1 MIKCW
6 YYFDIM
12 FSDSIP
18 HHWAPNLPNRP
29 HPHEGKY
36 VFWRTINNYSNLLI
50 FSFYYTIICTEY
62 SDQVHRLNHRQNVV
76 WLVSQLHIHVFIRL
90 LHFWAPFHKKI
101 KVDSLASLGRNAT
114 LITSMAACYPI
125 KIVFHKT
132 SILEWQAAIA
142 EISDLFITRFH
153 CKARMA
159 TWHMFPLW
167 RKFPQFREI
176 LIIPG

>member
-1 MIKCW
+1 MIKFW

-18 HHWAPNLPNRP
+18 HHWAPIPPNQP
-29 HPHEGKY
+29 HPNEGKY

-90 LHFWAPFHKKI
+90 LHFWSMLNNYNLILAFWTKI
-101 KVDSLASLGRNAT
+101 WKALASVLSNIEANNLNIFEKYCIFFT
-114 LITSMAACYPI
+114 YDS
-125 KIVFHKT
+125 
-132 SILEWQAAIA
+132 
-142 EISDLFITRFH
+142 
-153 CKARMA
+153 
-159 TWHMFPLW
+159 
-167 RKFPQFREI
+167 
-176 LIIPG
+176 

>member
-1 MIKCW
+1 MNNTLMNNENTRGD
-6 YYFDIM
+6 YLTDYFNEC
-12 FSDSIP
+12 SSGP
-18 HHWAPNLPNRP
+18 R
-29 HPHEGKY
+29 
-36 VFWRTINNYSNLLI
+36 
-50 FSFYYTIICTEY
+50 
-62 SDQVHRLNHRQNVV
+62 
-76 WLVSQLHIHVFIRL
+76 FI
-90 LHFWAPFHKKI
+90 KKI

-159 TWHMFPLW
+159 T
-167 RKFPQFREI
+167 
-176 LIIPG
+176 

>member
-1 MIKCW
+1 MFRENLRNLKSVITSLFFKRFSSSFTVLLENVYSFFWNSYRCFQKC
-6 YYFDIM
+6 FVKICETSKCHN
-12 FSDSIP
+12 F
-18 HHWAPNLPNRP
+18 
-29 HPHEGKY
+29 
-36 VFWRTINNYSNLLI
+36 LI
-50 FSFYYTIICTEY
+50 FS
-62 SDQVHRLNHRQNVV
+62 SDFHQVFSV
-76 WLVSQLHIHVFIRL
+76 L
-90 LHFWAPFHKKI
+90 LENFTLSSEIKFNLFRFWAPFHKKI

>member
-1 MIKCW
+1 MKSTLKLTHLSR
-6 YYFDIM
+6 DT
-12 FSDSIP
+12 
-18 HHWAPNLPNRP
+18 R
-29 HPHEGKY
+29 
-36 VFWRTINNYSNLLI
+36 
-50 FSFYYTIICTEY
+50 
-62 SDQVHRLNHRQNVV
+62 
-76 WLVSQLHIHVFIRL
+76 
-90 LHFWAPFHKKI
+90 APFHKKI

-159 TWHMFPLW
+159 T
-167 RKFPQFREI
+167 
-176 LIIPG
+176 